1 MRRLSTVGRI
11 GLAMKLHG
19 VVPPIG
25 TPLTPDDQVDVAGL
39 RRLAA
44 FLLDGGVHALLANGT
59 MGGFAFL
66 TNDQQIRSI
75 ETTVEAVEQKVPVI
89 GGLGETSTAR
99 AVALAKRIEAAGVDA
114 ISMLPP
120 FYYFA
125 TQDHLIAYFSEIAAA
140 VDLPL
145 FLYDNPVMTKNHIQ
159 PETVAKLRRQIP
171 RISGIKVSNQDFVN
185 LQALIDLMR
194 DDAEFSIFTG
204 SEFLIV
210 AALQLGCHGCVG
222 GLHNICPRVAVELYE
237 AFRAGDLA
245 TARQRQQTLIK
256 AWQIFKYGEIWGAF
270 DEALRWL
277 GVCERATAAPYHMAL
292 SEKDRASVR
301 EILEEHVAPYVP
313 DHVANCAPLRQP

>member
-1 MRRLSTVGRI
+1 
-11 GLAMKLHG
+11 MKLYG

-25 TPLTPDDQVDVAGL
+25 TPLTADDQVDVAGL

-44 FLLDGGVHALLANGT
+44 YLLEGGVHALLANGT

-66 TNDQQIRSI
+66 TDDQQIRSI
-75 ETTVEAVEQKVPVI
+75 ETTVEVVSRRIPVI

-99 AVALAKRIEAAGVDA
+99 AVAMAKRIETAGVDA
-114 ISMLPP
+114 ISTLPP

-145 FLYDNPVMTKNHIQ
+145 FLYDNPVMTKNHIR
-159 PETVAKLRRQIP
+159 PETVAILRSQIP
-171 RISGIKVSNQDFVN
+171 RMSGIKVSNQDFVN
-185 LQALIDLMR
+185 LQTLIELMR
-194 DDAEFSIFTG
+194 VDVEFSIFTG
-204 SEFLIV
+204 SEFLIF
-210 AALQLGCHGCVG
+210 AALQTGCHGCVG
-222 GLHNICPRVAVELYE
+222 GLHNICPRIAVELYD

-256 AWQIFKYGEIWGAF
+256 AWQIFKYGDIWGAF

-277 GVCERATAAPYHMAL
+277 GICDGATAAPYRTIL
-292 SEKDRASVR
+292 SENDRASVR
-301 EILEEHVAPYVP
+301 AILEEHVRSSVARHRAGSVP
-313 DHVANCAPLRQP
+313 GFMKTRGFALDV